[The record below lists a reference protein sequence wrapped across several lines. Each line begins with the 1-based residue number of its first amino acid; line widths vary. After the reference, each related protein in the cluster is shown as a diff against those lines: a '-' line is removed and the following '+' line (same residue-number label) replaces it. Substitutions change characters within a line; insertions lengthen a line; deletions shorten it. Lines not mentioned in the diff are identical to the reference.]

1 MTQAL
6 ATAAAAAVLVSLWML
21 GRPRPRLMVPDDG
34 RLVAALNRERIER
47 LHEAVAGSERPA
59 QDTGDSSDADPG
71 SLDVMPAPWARAPGL
86 PMPPRE
92 RRRLLNRL
100 AAAARGESQERV
112 NAMSECLH
120 WGDRAVLPLLRRG
133 RLDPDPRVAALA
145 AEGLSRF
152 RGRPGPPGSSRKP
165 LVPVQP
171 ARLPRNVS
179 RTL

>member
-6 ATAAAAAVLVSLWML
+6 VAATTAAVLVSFWLL
-21 GRPRPRLMVPDDG
+21 GRPRPRLMAPDDG

-47 LHEAVAGSERPA
+47 LREAGAGRSLPE
-59 QDTGDSSDADPG
+59 QGTGGASDPDPD
-71 SLDVMPAPWARAPGL
+71 SLDVMRAAWARAPAL
-86 PMPPRE
+86 PLPPRE
-92 RRRLLNRL
+92 RRRLLDRL

-152 RGRPGPPGSSRKP
+152 RGRPGPPGPPRKLLGP
-165 LVPVQP
+165 AQP